1 MRVMRDVKARLG
13 NRGVRWGL
21 VIVVAL
27 FLIFEVTVHYLPPD
41 GVTVTTIN
49 YNYFSP
55 SGISGLNI
63 VTTSRTTLAH
73 DAQTRAAIARLN
85 NGFNTA
91 PIGTANSPK
100 LTHPGGGGCM
110 TLSGYTEYQVTF
122 TWHGLPLRVWTKNTP
137 CPNFTENSGG
147 IPNPFWVI
155 ILEND
160 GQPALHA
167 LQ

>member
-1 MRVMRDVKARLG
+1 MRVMRVVKARL
-13 NRGVRWGL
+13 RDRRVRRGL

-49 YNYFSP
+49 YNYFTP
-55 SGISGLNI
+55 SGISGLNV

-73 DAQTRAAIARLN
+73 DAQTRAAIDRLN
-85 NGFNTA
+85 NEFNTA
-91 PIGTANSPK
+91 PIGAPINYAF
-100 LTHPGGGGCM
+100 GGGCM

-122 TWHGLPLRVWTKNTP
+122 TWHSLPLRVWTTNTP

-147 IPNPFWVI
+147 IPNVLWSS
-155 ILEND
+155 EE
-160 GQPALHA
+160 GGPALHA

>member
-1 MRVMRDVKARLG
+1 MSVMRDVKARLR
-13 NRGVRWGL
+13 NRDVRRGL
-21 VIVVAL
+21 VIVVTL
-27 FLIFEVTVHYLPPD
+27 FLIFEVTVRYLPPD

-49 YNYFSP
+49 YNYFTP
-55 SGISGLNI
+55 SGIAGLNI

-73 DAQTRAAIARLN
+73 DAQRRAAIDRLN

-91 PIGTANSPK
+91 PLGAPINYAF
-100 LTHPGGGGCM
+100 GGGCM

-122 TWHGLPLRVWTKNTP
+122 TWHDLPVRVWTTNTG
-137 CPNFTENSGG
+137 CPDFTENSGG
-147 IPNPFWVI
+147 IPNPLWVS

>member
-1 MRVMRDVKARLG
+1 MSVMRAVKARLR
-13 NRGVRWGL
+13 NRGVRRGL

-27 FLIFEVTVHYLPPD
+27 FLIFEVTVRYLPPD

-49 YNYFSP
+49 YNSFTP

-73 DAQTRAAIARLN
+73 DAQTRAAIDRLN
-85 NGFNTA
+85 DGFNTA
-91 PIGTANSPK
+91 PLGAPFISTAGS
-100 LTHPGGGGCM
+100 GCVAV
-110 TLSGYTEYQVTF
+110 SGYTEYQVTF
-122 TWHGLPLRVWTKNTP
+122 TWHGLPLRVWTTNTG
-137 CPNFTENSGG
+137 CPGFAENSGG
-147 IPNPFWVI
+147 IPNVLWVS